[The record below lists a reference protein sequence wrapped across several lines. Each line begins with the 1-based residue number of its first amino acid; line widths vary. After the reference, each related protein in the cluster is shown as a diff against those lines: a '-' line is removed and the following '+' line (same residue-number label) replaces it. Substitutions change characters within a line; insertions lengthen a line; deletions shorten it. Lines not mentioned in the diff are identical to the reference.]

1 MRNKINILG
10 GILLFMVLAYSCVDD
25 TTQLFNV
32 EKPASIEQMEY
43 LNEYDALK
51 TYIDRS
57 ANPNFKL
64 GAGVTV
70 SDYIKQGLTY
80 RAINSNFDRVT
91 AGNAMKYASI
101 VKDDGSMDFGQ
112 VVQFVTA
119 AQAAGTEIYGH
130 TLLWHAQQNKKY
142 LNSLIADKEIEFDPD
157 AKIDVEDKVTDFST
171 MTEFPFYVMEYKPD
185 IVDGVLVSNYPGS
198 WYQYFVVDGI
208 STTPGKE
215 YKVTAM
221 IKASKEGAFNVQM
234 GDWGATFDKQMSV
247 TTEWEEQSVTFNTLT
262 TESSFVVF
270 QPGTFDGEVQI
281 QWVKVSHSEAPSVSF
296 YVNQLENSEMLTGGS
311 MDNFIVREKGKDD
324 VPGVI
329 LEGEGPDGMNAI
341 KINSVAD
348 PTDPWDTQFFIYT
361 PNKAWEGGQKY
372 RISFWYKASA
382 AAASETQCHGEPGD
396 YMHWAMLPQNP
407 QFTTEWQY
415 YEATGSI
422 PGEGAGMKSIA
433 FNLNVSTEQVTY
445 YFANIVWE
453 TEESGNKIPLT
464 PEEKA
469 DTLTYALDQWIEG
482 MMTATDGY
490 VLAWD
495 VANEVVSGADTDG
508 DGIYDLWSAENV
520 SEEDAKNNFYWRDYL
535 GDDFIRIA
543 VESARK
549 HGPDGLKLF
558 INDYNLESDWD
569 DNQKLK
575 SLIKWIERWESD
587 GVTVIDG
594 IGTQMHVSC
603 YMNPETQASKE
614 EHVVKMFELM
624 AATGKMVLVTELDM
638 GVVDEDGVSVLT
650 SDATEEH
657 HKAMSDYYK
666 FIVEKYL
673 EIIPPSQQA
682 GITHW
687 CPTDSPASSS
697 WRGGEPVGLWTEQF
711 QTRKHAYAGFA
722 DGLSGN

>member
-1 MRNKINILG
+1 MLFLIL
-10 GILLFMVLAYSCVDD
+10 ANSCVDD
-25 TTQLFNV
+25 TIQLFNV
-32 EKPASIEQMEY
+32 EKPASIEQLEY
-43 LNEYDALK
+43 LNDYDELK

-57 ANPNFKL
+57 AYPNFKL

-80 RAINSNFDRVT
+80 RVINSNFDRVT
-91 AGNAMKYASI
+91 AGNAMKYGSV

-112 VVQFVTA
+112 VVQFVNVA
-119 AQAAGTEIYGH
+119 KAAGIEIYGH
-130 TLLWHAQQNKKY
+130 TLLWHAQQNNKY
-142 LNSLIADKEIEFDPD
+142 LNKIIADKEIEVDPD
-157 AKIDVEDKVTDFST
+157 ATLDVVDKVTDFST
-171 MTEFPFYVMEYKPD
+171 MTEFPFYVMGYKPD
-185 IVDGVLVSNYPGS
+185 IVDGVLVSNFPGE

-208 STTPGKE
+208 STDPSKE

-221 IKASKEGAFNVQM
+221 IRSSKEGSFNVQM
-234 GDWGATFDKQMSV
+234 GNWGATFEKPIRV

-270 QPGTFDGEVQI
+270 QPGTFDGEIQI
-281 QWVKVSHSEAPSVSF
+281 KWVKVSHSEAPSISWWT
-296 YVNQLENSEMLTGGS
+296 S
-311 MDNFIVREKGKDD
+311 
-324 VPGVI
+324 VI
-329 LEGEGPDGMNAI
+329 NNGDLEGDDLSNFFATEKTDGPKTATLGAPGTGADGVGRAI
-341 KINSVAD
+341 VVQSGDN
-348 PTDPWDTQFFIYT
+348 PTNPWDTQFFV
-361 PNKAWEGGQKY
+361 KANRYFEEGDRMRFSMKY
-372 RISFWYKASA
+372 RAEKEAG
-382 AAASETQCHGEPGD
+382 SESQAHKEPGG
-396 YMHWAMLPQNP
+396 YLHYEMVGSPV
-407 QFTTEWQY
+407 FTPEWKEHVWVGTVNAKQ
-415 YEATGSI
+415 
-422 PGEGAGMKSIA
+422 AGMNTIA
-433 FNLNVSTEQVTY
+433 FNLAVLGEANTY
-445 YFANIVWE
+445 YFDDITWE
-453 TEESGNKIPLT
+453 IEEAGNKIPLT

-469 DTLTYALDQWIEG
+469 DTLTWALDQWIEG

-495 VANEVVSGADTDG
+495 LANEVVSGADTDG

-543 VESARK
+543 VASARK
-549 HGPDGLKLF
+549 HGPEGLQLF

-569 DNQKLK
+569 NNQKLE

-603 YMNPETQASKE
+603 YMDPEIQARKE
-614 EHVVKMFELM
+614 AHVVRMFELM
-624 AATGKMVLVTELDM
+624 AATGKLVVVTELDM
-638 GVVDEDGVSVLT
+638 GLVDEDGVSVLT
-650 SDATEEH
+650 SDVTEEQ

-666 FIVEKYL
+666 FIVKKYL

-687 CPTDSPASSS
+687 CPADSPAESS
-697 WRGGEPVGLWTEQF
+697 WRGGEPVGLWTEGF
-711 QTRKHAYAGFA
+711 QTRKHTYAGFA

>member
-361 PNKAWEGGQKY
+361 PNKAWEAGEKY

-396 YMHWAMLPQNP
+396 YKHWAMLPQNP

-422 PGEGAGMKSIA
+422 PAEGDGMKSIA

-722 DGLSGN
+722 DGLSGK

>member
-1 MRNKINILG
+1 M
-10 GILLFMVLAYSCVDD
+10 AYSCVDD

-157 AKIDVEDKVTDFST
+157 AKLDVEDKVTDFST

-234 GDWGATFDKQMSV
+234 GNWDAPFEKQMSV

-270 QPGTFDGEVQI
+270 KPGTFDGEVQI

-311 MDNFIVREKGKDD
+311 MDNFVVREKGKGD

-348 PTDPWDTQFFIYT
+348 PDNPWDTQFFIYT
-361 PNKAWEGGQKY
+361 PNKVWEGGQKY

-382 AAASETQCHGEPGD
+382 NASSETQCHGTPGA

-433 FNLNVSTEQVTY
+433 FNLNVNKDAVTY

-453 TEESGNKIPLT
+453 TEEKGNKIPLT
-464 PEEKA
+464 PQEKA

-722 DGLSGN
+722 DGLSGK